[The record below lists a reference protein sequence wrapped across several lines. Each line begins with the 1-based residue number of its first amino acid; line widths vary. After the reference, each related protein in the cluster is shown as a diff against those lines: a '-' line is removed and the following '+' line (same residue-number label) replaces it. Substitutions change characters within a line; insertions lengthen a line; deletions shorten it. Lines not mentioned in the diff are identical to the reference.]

1 MSQVISL
8 GGQIIKYFN
17 FDAVMN
23 VIVFLISFLVGY
35 ILIVYSLRYCIG

>member
-1 MSQVISL
+1 MSQVLAL
-8 GGQIIKYFN
+8 GGQSIKYFN

-35 ILIVYSLRYCIG
+35 ILIVYLLHCCTG